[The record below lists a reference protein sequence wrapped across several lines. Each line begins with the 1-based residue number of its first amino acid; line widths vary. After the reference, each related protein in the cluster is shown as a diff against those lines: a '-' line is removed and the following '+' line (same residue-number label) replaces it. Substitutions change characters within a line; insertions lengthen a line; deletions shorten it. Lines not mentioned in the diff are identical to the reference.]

1 MAAPWSFVMLETRPL
16 AEHQPRLGEFGFAG
30 DDQVV
35 PYEVA
40 PLDVRGRT
48 VQLGPMLDAI
58 LSRHDYPEPVA
69 RLLAEA
75 CVLTVLLGTSLK
87 FEGKFILQT
96 RTDGPVDML
105 VADFTTPDA
114 LRAYARF
121 DADRLWALS
130 ATGETSQEKLLGTG
144 VLALTIDQG
153 AHTQRYQGI
162 VQLDGTSLEDAAR
175 TYFRQSEQIPTDLRM
190 SVAKLVT
197 PGPGGA
203 REQWRAGGIL
213 AQFLPQSP
221 ERVRVPDISGGDG
234 DPRDVAHEPDDNSWQ
249 ELLALLGTIE
259 PTELIDPTVGA
270 ERLLYRLFH
279 EHGVRVFRSVPVAD
293 QCSCSREKIRGI
305 LEGFSADEIKDS
317 TEDGGIHVACEF
329 CSTQYDFDPAEF
341 SAGE

>member
-1 MAAPWSFVMLETRPL
+1 MAAPRSFVMLETRQVT
-16 AEHQPRLGEFGFAG
+16 EHHPQLGEFGYAG
-30 DDQVV
+30 DDHVV
-35 PYEVA
+35 PFEVA

-58 LSRHDYPEPVA
+58 LARHDYPEPVA

-105 VADFTTPDA
+105 VADFSTPHA
-114 LRAYARF
+114 LRGYARF
-121 DADRLWALS
+121 DADRLQALT
-130 ATGETSQEKLLGTG
+130 AAGEVSQQTLLGNG

-153 AHTQRYQGI
+153 VHTQRYQGI
-162 VQLDGTSLEDAAR
+162 VQLDGSSLEEAAR
-175 TYFRQSEQIPTDLRM
+175 TYFRQSEQIPTDIRL

-203 REQWRAGGIL
+203 REQWRAGGLL
-213 AQFLPQSP
+213 AQFLPKAP
-221 ERVRVPDISGGDG
+221 ERMRVPDISGGDG
-234 DPRDVAHEPDDNSWQ
+234 DPREAVHDPADNSWR

-279 EHGVRVFRSVPVAD
+279 EHGVRVFGGVPVAD

-305 LEGFSADEIKDS
+305 LAGFSAEEIKDS

-329 CSTQYDFDPAEF
+329 CSTQYDFDPTEF
-341 SAGE
+341 GAAQ

>member
-1 MAAPWSFVMLETRPL
+1 MAAPRSFVMLETHTL
-16 AEHQPRLGEFGFAG
+16 AEHKPQLGEFGFAG
-30 DDQVV
+30 DDHVV

-58 LSRHDYPEPVA
+58 LSRHNYPEPVA

-105 VADFTTPDA
+105 VADFTTPHA

-121 DADRLWALS
+121 DADRLRALND
-130 ATGETSQEKLLGTG
+130 AGETSQQALLGNG

-153 AHTQRYQGI
+153 AHMQRYQGI

-175 TYFRQSEQIPTDLRM
+175 TYFRQSEQIPTEIKM

-197 PGPGGA
+197 PGPAGA

-213 AQFLPQSP
+213 AQFLPQAP
-221 ERVRVPDISGGDG
+221 ERMRIPDISGGDG
-234 DPRDVAHEPDDNSWQ
+234 DDREVTDHPADNSWQ

-279 EHGVRVFRSVPVAD
+279 EHGVRVFSGVPVAD
-293 QCSCSREKIRGI
+293 QCSCSRDKIRGI
-305 LEGFSADEIKDS
+305 LEGFSAQEIRDS

-341 SAGE
+341 GAE

>member
-1 MAAPWSFVMLETRPL
+1 MLETHSL
-16 AEHQPRLGEFGFAG
+16 AEHRPKLGEFGYAG
-30 DDQVV
+30 DDHVV

-105 VADFTTPDA
+105 VADFTTPHA

-121 DADRLWALS
+121 DAERLQALIAS
-130 ATGETSQEKLLGTG
+130 GETSQQKLLGAG

-153 AHTQRYQGI
+153 SHTQRYQGI

-213 AQFLPQSP
+213 AQFLPQAP
-221 ERVRVPDISGGDG
+221 ERRRVPDISGGDG
-234 DPRDVAHEPDDNSWQ
+234 DPREVAPEPADNSWQ
-249 ELLALLGTIE
+249 ELLALLNTIE

-305 LEGFSADEIKDS
+305 LEGFSAEEIKDS

-329 CSTQYDFDPAEF
+329 CSTQYDFDPADF
-341 SAGE
+341 SAK

>member
-1 MAAPWSFVMLETRPL
+1 MLETHQL
-16 AEHQPRLGEFGFAG
+16 AEHKPKLGEFGYAG
-30 DDQVV
+30 DDHVV
-35 PYEVA
+35 PFEVG

-105 VADFTTPDA
+105 VADFSTPHA

-121 DADRLWALS
+121 DADRLQALTS
-130 ATGETSQEKLLGTG
+130 AGETSLQTLLGSG

-162 VQLDGTSLEDAAR
+162 VQLDGVTLEDAAR
-175 TYFRQSEQIPTDLRM
+175 TYFRQSEQIPTDLRL
-190 SVAKLVT
+190 SVAKLLT
-197 PGPGGA
+197 PGVGGA
-203 REQWRAGGIL
+203 REQWRAGGLL
-213 AQFLPQSP
+213 AQFLPQSA
-221 ERVRVPDISGGDG
+221 ERMRVPDLPGGDG
-234 DPRDVAHEPDDNSWQ
+234 DPREEIHDPTDNSWQ
-249 ELLALLGTIE
+249 ELLALVGTIE
-259 PTELIDPTVGA
+259 PTELIDPTIGA

-279 EHGVRVFRSVPVAD
+279 EHGVRVFGGVPVAD
-293 QCSCSREKIRGI
+293 QCSCSREKIHGI
-305 LEGFSADEIKDS
+305 LEGFSAEEIRDS
-317 TEDGGIHVACEF
+317 TEDGSIHVACEF
-329 CSTQYDFDPAEF
+329 CSKQYDFDPAEF
-341 SAGE
+341 AAAG